1 MQIYCRIVIRDRTG
15 VAGFFED
22 LPVLMFVLAGTVTL
36 VVSAVNVT
44 ETMGSYR
51 KQEQLD
57 GFAER
62 SADLLLSELASDNP
76 DVSVIVGS
84 LCCTRLRESVEGFL
98 GEREFAITL
107 VMLHPVLIFLYQDS
121 VMAGNGC
128 RMSSSASR
136 LMNAAT
142 EDGREGILAVRI
154 VVW

>member
-1 MQIYCRIVIRDRTG
+1 M
-15 VAGFFED
+15 
-22 LPVLMFVLAGTVTL
+22 LMFVLAGTVTL

-57 GFAER
+57 SLAER
-62 SADLLLSELASDNP
+62 SADLLLSELVGDNP
-76 DVSVIVGS
+76 GVSVIVDS
-84 LCCTRLRESVEGFL
+84 LCCTRLRESTEGFL

-107 VMLHPVLIFLYQDS
+107 VMLHPELIFLHQES
-121 VMAGNGC
+121 MNAGEGI

-136 LMNAAT
+136 LLNAAT